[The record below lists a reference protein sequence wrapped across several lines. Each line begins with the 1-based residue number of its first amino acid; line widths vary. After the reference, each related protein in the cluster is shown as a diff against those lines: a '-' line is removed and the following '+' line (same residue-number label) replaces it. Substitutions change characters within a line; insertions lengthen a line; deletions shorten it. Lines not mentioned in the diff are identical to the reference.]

1 MSFLKL
7 LHGMKKRKDLF
18 DIACDYD
25 GYDIVYEEETTDV
38 NLYKFFNEIIT
49 NLRYDITVLPE
60 YRLLME
66 NNTED
71 AFNEFYDAWVDAL
84 IGGSCFIWMVRCP
97 WSSLRRGLI
106 VYYPILDVRNS

>member
-18 DIACDYD
+18 D

-84 IGGSCFIWMVRCP
+84 ID
-97 WSSLRRGLI
+97 RGFLFHLDGEVSMEQFTKGI
-106 VYYPILDVRNS
+106 NRILSDIL

>member
-60 YRLLME
+60 YLQPRGNRRRRDPLHLLPE
-66 NNTED
+66 KRNTSSRRAD
-71 AFNEFYDAWVDAL
+71 AAA
-84 IGGSCFIWMVRCP
+84 
-97 WSSLRRGLI
+97 
-106 VYYPILDVRNS
+106 